1 MPGGLIKAGVNVTDK
16 YYEYFEGPIEAP
28 AFRAY
33 AATPSEST
41 DLPFVSRAIY
51 VGTGGDL
58 VVRMEGNDDDTPV
71 TFANVP
77 DGVWLPI
84 RVRRIRT
91 ASTASDL
98 VVMY

>member
-1 MPGGLIKAGVNVTDK
+1 MTDK
-16 YYEYFEGPIEAP
+16 YYEYFEGPIDAP

-33 AATPSEST
+33 AGVPSDED
-41 DLPFVSRAIY
+41 DLAFTSRAIY

-58 VVRMEGNDDDTPV
+58 VVYMQGNETDTAI

-84 RVRRIRT
+84 RVKRILEVT
-91 ASTASDL
+91 SASDL